1 MLFRSE
7 KNCPNLSQ
15 SNGLFPFSNPAQL
28 LMIEAFAIGI
38 PSFFLALQPNH
49 KKVSGKFLWNIVKG
63 ALPGAIAI
71 GFSTIVTYV
80 LAGQCGFKP
89 EEITT
94 IIVLIA
100 TSICIMVLWNA
111 CRPYSVWKVF
121 LLAFMVSLCA
131 IVVLGSWFNWS
142 LFNLNFRTAFQ
153 LVPLFSTYSSSSGE
167 QWNLTMPLLAFSLV
181 ASGYVIMTSCAYII
195 HNLEIN
201 FDNFKER
208 VKEQQKNKN

>member
-1 MLFRSE
+1 
-7 KNCPNLSQ
+7 
-15 SNGLFPFSNPAQL
+15 
-28 LMIEAFAIGI
+28 
-38 PSFFLALQPNH
+38 
-49 KKVSGKFLWNIVKG
+49 
-63 ALPGAIAI
+63 
-71 GFSTIVTYV
+71 
-80 LAGQCGFKP
+80 
-89 EEITT
+89 
-94 IIVLIA
+94 
-100 TSICIMVLWNA
+100 
-111 CRPYSVWKVF
+111 
-121 LLAFMVSLCA
+121 MVSLCA

-208 VKEQQKNKN
+208 VKEQQKNKNYKNIK